1 MPSVDTVI
9 TSTGGHAPSLNYT
22 GSLSVFTTEALV
34 YDVYT
39 SNTAPNRT
47 LTYQN
52 GVWSDSG
59 TDAPVLKDS
68 NGNTI
73 TQTPSNPQSFVI
85 DWYGQ
90 DSTVVNPYYTSGSGG
105 GTSTEGLSY
114 SGSLIYAPSVPDL
127 VYTIPQTSAAGD
139 YTVYS
144 YDAGTSN
151 LELTR
156 THTTVGP
163 YGSVGAVPN
172 FDPSN
177 THKLFSPLGGLL
189 DTYSPGGVKKVHC
202 NFW

>member
-1 MPSVDTVI
+1 MPTV
-9 TSTGGHAPSLNYT
+9 STLISSSGGYAPSLHYI
-22 GSLSVFTTEALV
+22 GSLSSFTTEALV

-39 SNTAPNRT
+39 GSTGPNRT

-52 GVWSDSG
+52 NVWSDSG

-105 GTSTEGLSY
+105 GTSTEDVLVENASMVFYAGVTGWRFEQRGYAAGAYSLVGGTVNESWTVLNGSNNLQHHISQIPAGGTYYLY
-114 SGSLIYAPSVPDL
+114 SGSNL
-127 VYTIPQTSAAGD
+127 AA
-139 YTVYS
+139 TLS
-144 YDAGTSN
+144 
-151 LELTR
+151 
-156 THTTVGP
+156 TTTD
-163 YGSVGAVPN
+163 N
-172 FDPSN
+172 
-177 THKLFSPLGGLL
+177 
-189 DTYSPGGVKKVHC
+189 KKVFC